1 MGVGREEM
9 EKPKLPQCINNGVI
23 CIKKI
28 VLSVIM
34 PILAHKTTLLDN
46 MVQGGKFWI

>member
-1 MGVGREEM
+1 MFIKQTIAHPNRGI
-9 EKPKLPQCINNGVI
+9 LFSSVI
-23 CIKKI
+23 YIKKI